1 MIARIW
7 HGITPTAKAEA
18 YLDFLNQSGVPDY
31 QATPGNRGVYVLR
44 RIEGEVAHFTL
55 ISLWDSL
62 EAVKQFAGPEP
73 EIAHYYP
80 ADADFLLEF
89 EPTVTHH
96 EVLVRPA

>member
-7 HGITPTAKAEA
+7 HGITPAAKAEA

-44 RIEGEVAHFTL
+44 RVEGEVAHFTL

-62 EAVKQFAGPEP
+62 EAVKGFAGPKP
-73 EIAHYYP
+73 EVAHYYLE
-80 ADADFLLEF
+80 DKDFLLEF

-96 EVLVRPA
+96 EVVVQP